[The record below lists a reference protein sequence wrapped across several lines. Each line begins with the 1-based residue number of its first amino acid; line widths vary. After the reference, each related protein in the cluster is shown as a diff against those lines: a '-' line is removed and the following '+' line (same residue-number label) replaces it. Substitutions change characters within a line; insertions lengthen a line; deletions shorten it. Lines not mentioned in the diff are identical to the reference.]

1 MAHKVNY
8 KKIKMLIINGKK
20 RGIYIKAKGRL
31 EYIKSKGK
39 FVLLS
44 AYLNKNAAKI
54 VPKKLIK
61 SKETKK
67 VRGGNKDNSSSSKN
81 IIIITH
87 PDGTK
92 EEGCEELYGKL
103 IEGDKIRVIRKD
115 GTIIEAKYINT
126 NVVVDKK
133 LGKDGFVSVLVNTS
147 NNNGDFPD
155 YRGTQFSKARD
166 HNKITT
172 RVKNFFRK
180 VFNKEKKGKGLID
193 VKLNRLLLSGK
204 LFRTEN
210 GRIKSNEKSRST
222 SSRISRSTSS

>member
-1 MAHKVNY
+1 MVNKVNY

-20 RGIYIKAKGRL
+20 RSIYMKENGRR

-44 AYLNKNAAKI
+44 AYLKKVANI
-54 VPKKLIK
+54 VAKKLLK
-61 SKETKK
+61 SKKTKK
-67 VRGGNKDNSSSSKN
+67 IRGGNNDNASSSKN

-87 PDGTK
+87 PNGK
-92 EEGCEELYGKL
+92 IEKGGEELFDNL
-103 IEGDKIRVIRKD
+103 TEGDEITVQRKD
-115 GTIIEAKYINT
+115 GTMIKAKYINT
-126 NVVVDKK
+126 NVVVEK

-210 GRIKSNEKSRST
+210 GRKSNEKSRST